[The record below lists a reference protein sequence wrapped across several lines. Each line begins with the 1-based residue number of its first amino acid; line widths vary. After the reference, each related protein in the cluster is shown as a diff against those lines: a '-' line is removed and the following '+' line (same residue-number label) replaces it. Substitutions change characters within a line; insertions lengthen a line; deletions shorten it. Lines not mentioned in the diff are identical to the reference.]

1 MTAPTQ
7 PPLGPWLLQRARD
20 HGLTSYEL
28 SDLLGLPHHR
38 LQRLK
43 LVSDLDGLPLGA
55 IRRLSHAL
63 NLTWPDWLE
72 AADGPRPR
80 PTQPGTLDTTTDRA
94 SRAFNDADLLHALL
108 ALVLGQ
114 PLTHQQIA
122 DVLDWPLQRV
132 QIALAHLAPASRGMQ
147 LHLDDTTAELTIAP
161 RALPAGARDRLQ
173 QLLLRQHGSTPALAY
188 IAFRIGA
195 HKTSDALEFARHRPD
210 AIGTAKAAG
219 LLTYS
224 IGDDGHPVALK
235 LSPDVAF
242 SLDIDTDLHDALLLD
257 PP

>member
-1 MTAPTQ
+1 MTTPAQ

-55 IRRLSHAL
+55 VRRLSHAL

-72 AADGPRPR
+72 ADDDLRPR
-80 PTQPGTLDTTTDRA
+80 PAPDTPDTTADRA
-94 SRAFNDADLLHALL
+94 SRAFDDADRLHALL

-114 PLTHQQIA
+114 SLTHQQIA
-122 DVLDWPLQRV
+122 DVLDWPLHRV
-132 QIALAHLAPASRGMQ
+132 QTTLTHLAPTSRGMQ
-147 LHLDDTTAELTIAP
+147 LNLGDTTAELTIAP
-161 RALPAGARDRLQ
+161 RALPVGARDRLQ
-173 QLLLRQHGSTPALAY
+173 QLLLRQHGPGPALAY

-195 HKTSDALEFARHRPD
+195 HKTSDALEFARRRPD

-224 IGDDGHPVALK
+224 IGDDGHPIDLK